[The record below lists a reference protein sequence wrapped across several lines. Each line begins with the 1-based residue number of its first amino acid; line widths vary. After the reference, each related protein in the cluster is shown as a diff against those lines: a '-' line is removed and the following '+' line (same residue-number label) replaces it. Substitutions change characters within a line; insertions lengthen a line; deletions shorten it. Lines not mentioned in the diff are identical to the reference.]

1 MKGHQREASYATQE
15 HGHKEILFKVEQ
27 HAAQTVKSNFPYHIV
42 NILAF
47 QKKNIVNILF
57 KIFNLTKK
65 YIIITSLVNQK
76 LVAKSFPRS
85 PF

>member
-47 QKKNIVNILF
+47 QKKKHSKYF
-57 KIFNLTKK
+57 MQNLLSKFST
-65 YIIITSLVNQK
+65 
-76 LVAKSFPRS
+76 
-85 PF
+85 

>member
-47 QKKNIVNILF
+47 QKKNIVNILC
-57 KIFNLTKK
+57 KIYCQNFQPNKK
-65 YIIITSLVNQK
+65 IHYYHISG
-76 LVAKSFPRS
+76 
-85 PF
+85 